1 MVAATSSFA
10 VGKCITRFLDLEPQR
25 HHYQSCSL
33 SISMSMNGCQGDPK
47 IPLGVVETR
56 TLPSVPSPAQ
66 ALDRLKYTISDLRS
80 NQPYSNFPSGL
91 IRIQVP
97 IEQEIEA
104 IDWLHSQDHRQ
115 QLPRLFFSGRRQ
127 FNGSDFIG
135 GNYNGKI
142 NGHDLISVA
151 GLGAA
156 VHFQHFRPFSF
167 DDWRSIKR
175 FLSKNCPLIRAYGA
189 IRFDAKVDISKEW
202 EPFGSF
208 YFMVP
213 QVEFNEFEGR
223 SLLAANVAWDN
234 GLSCPWESA
243 IDSLQA
249 TLDQVNFVIFKS
261 EKKFPKTTIRAD
273 ILHIP
278 DEENWVIAV
287 TKALKMIRSS
297 SALTK
302 AVLAR
307 SSRIFTT
314 SDIDPLAWLACLQAE
329 GDNAYQF
336 LLQPPNAPAFIG
348 NTPEQLFHRKKLN
361 IWSEALAGTRAI
373 CGSEILDHKT
383 ALDLL
388 SSPKDNLE
396 FTIVRQCI
404 KKKLES
410 VCNSV
415 LVDPQKA
422 IRKLPR
428 VQHLYANLKG
438 RLRSEDDEFEIL
450 SSLHPSPAVCGFPA
464 EDARCLIAETEMFDR
479 GMYAGPIGWFGGEEA
494 EFAVG
499 IRSALVKKG
508 LGAFFYAGTGI
519 VEGSDPSLEWE
530 ELELKTMQEPIFVD
544 FGLFIIVDLEIDLI
558 H

>member
-151 GLGAA
+151 
-156 VHFQHFRPFSF
+156 
-167 DDWRSIKR
+167 
-175 FLSKNCPLIRAYGA
+175 
-189 IRFDAKVDISKEW
+189 
-202 EPFGSF
+202 
-208 YFMVP
+208 
-213 QVEFNEFEGR
+213 GR

-464 EDARCLIAETEMFDR
+464 EDARCLIAET
-479 GMYAGPIGWFGGEEA
+479 GEEA

-530 ELELKTMQEPIFVD
+530 ELELKTMQFTK
-544 FGLFIIVDLEIDLI
+544 LLRLEVPLL
-558 H
+558 HTVT